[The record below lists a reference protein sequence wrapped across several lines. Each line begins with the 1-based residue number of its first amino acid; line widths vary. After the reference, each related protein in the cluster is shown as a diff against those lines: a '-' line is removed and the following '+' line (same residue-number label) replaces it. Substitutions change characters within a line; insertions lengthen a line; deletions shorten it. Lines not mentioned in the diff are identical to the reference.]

1 MNLQDFVKALRTQ
14 WLTVL
19 ATTLACMIAAVVITI
34 TTTPLYQA
42 STRLFVS
49 TTAGSSMSDKY
60 QGNRLS
66 QDRVLSYMELIKG
79 ETLSQRVVDKLNLD
93 ISAKQLRENVS
104 ATSKL
109 DTVLIKVTVLDK
121 SPVRARDIANAL
133 SDEFVKMARELETPA
148 PGANPDARVVVE
160 QRASVPSSPVV
171 PNKLRNIAAGLGL
184 GLLLGIGLA
193 LLRMFLDNTVKDREK
208 IEEITGVGLIGSIPL
223 DKERRSNPAI
233 SFESENSAIAEAFRK
248 MRTNLQFL
256 SVDDPPRVIV
266 VTSSAPSEGKSTT
279 AINLALSLAEAEN
292 SVVLVDGDLRRPTVS
307 KYLDLVSAVG
317 FSTVLSGAAPLS
329 DVLQDTKFPRLTV
342 LAAGAT
348 PPNPSELLGS
358 HAAKRTL
365 EELRSRFD
373 FVIVDS
379 PPLLAVTDAAVL
391 ATNADGAL
399 VMTRFGETKREQ
411 LAHAVRSLRD
421 AGANVL
427 GAVFTLVPTSGPGYY
442 GSYRYNYSYYGE
454 SETKTRTK
462 SRRTMKFSRPK
473 SDGPSSAQQPPEER
487 PESADVTQSRIDI

>member
-1 MNLQDFVKALRTQ
+1 
-14 WLTVL
+14 
-19 ATTLACMIAAVVITI
+19 
-34 TTTPLYQA
+34 
-42 STRLFVS
+42 
-49 TTAGSSMSDKY
+49 
-60 QGNRLS
+60 
-66 QDRVLSYMELIKG
+66 
-79 ETLSQRVVDKLNLD
+79 
-93 ISAKQLRENVS
+93 
-104 ATSKL
+104 
-109 DTVLIKVTVLDK
+109 
-121 SPVRARDIANAL
+121 
-133 SDEFVKMARELETPA
+133 
-148 PGANPDARVVVE
+148 
-160 QRASVPSSPVV
+160 
-171 PNKLRNIAAGLGL
+171 
-184 GLLLGIGLA
+184 
-193 LLRMFLDNTVKDREK
+193 
-208 IEEITGVGLIGSIPL
+208 
-223 DKERRSNPAI
+223 
-233 SFESENSAIAEAFRK
+233 

-317 FSTVLSGAAPLS
+317 FSTVLSGAVPLS

-399 VMTRFGETKREQ
+399 VMTRFGETKHEQ

-442 GSYRYNYSYYGE
+442 GAYRYNYSYYGE

-487 PESADVTQSRIDI
+487 SESADVTQSRIDI

>member
-1 MNLQDFVKALRTQ
+1 
-14 WLTVL
+14 
-19 ATTLACMIAAVVITI
+19 
-34 TTTPLYQA
+34 
-42 STRLFVS
+42 
-49 TTAGSSMSDKY
+49 
-60 QGNRLS
+60 
-66 QDRVLSYMELIKG
+66 
-79 ETLSQRVVDKLNLD
+79 
-93 ISAKQLRENVS
+93 
-104 ATSKL
+104 
-109 DTVLIKVTVLDK
+109 
-121 SPVRARDIANAL
+121 
-133 SDEFVKMARELETPA
+133 
-148 PGANPDARVVVE
+148 
-160 QRASVPSSPVV
+160 
-171 PNKLRNIAAGLGL
+171 
-184 GLLLGIGLA
+184 
-193 LLRMFLDNTVKDREK
+193 
-208 IEEITGVGLIGSIPL
+208 
-223 DKERRSNPAI
+223 
-233 SFESENSAIAEAFRK
+233 

-442 GSYRYNYSYYGE
+442 GAYRYNYSYYGE